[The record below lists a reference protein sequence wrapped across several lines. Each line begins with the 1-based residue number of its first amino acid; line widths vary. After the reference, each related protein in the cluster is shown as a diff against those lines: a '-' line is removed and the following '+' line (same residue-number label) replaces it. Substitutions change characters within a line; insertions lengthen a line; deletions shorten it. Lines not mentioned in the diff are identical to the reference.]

1 MVASTGSSA
10 TTYTDSGLTAGTEY
24 TYTVDAYDAAG
35 NHSQPS
41 APASATTLSSSSV
54 QHYDY
59 VFPANAIDVYDMDNS
74 QKLIKTI
81 ALPQAARDI
90 RGAVASPP
98 THMLYVSYGGD
109 GGQRGGGSML
119 AYDLVG
125 ERIAW
130 THSYPEGVDSMAIT
144 PDGKTIYLPVGEESS
159 SSIWDVVEAAS
170 GNIVGTIEG
179 GKGPHNTI
187 VSLNG
192 QHVYMGGRTSS
203 YLTEAT
209 TSNNQV
215 IKQIGPLLNGGVRPF
230 TINGRE
236 TLAFTTATSFLG
248 FQVSSITTGQVL
260 YTVPVS
266 GPFPYTPGQP
276 GPSSPSHGIS
286 MAPDEKEVWVIDQP
300 NSYVHVFDVTGLPAS
315 APTQI
320 ADIKLTRQMTGEQ
333 VGCGYD
339 CDREGWLQHS
349 LDGRF
354 VYVGDSGDVI
364 DTGTRQS
371 VANLE
376 PLYNSRVF
384 LEIDW
389 SNGVPVATS
398 SRSGVGYVTH

>member
-1 MVASTGSSA
+1 
-10 TTYTDSGLTAGTEY
+10 AGGA
-24 TYTVDAYDAAG
+24 DRRA
-35 NHSQPS
+35 
-41 APASATTLSSSSV
+41 APAG
-54 QHYDY
+54 
-59 VFPANAIDVYDMDNS
+59 PA
-74 QKLIKTI
+74 
-81 ALPQAARDI
+81 
-90 RGAVASPP
+90 

-109 GGQRGGGSML
+109 GGPQGGGSML

-125 ERIAW
+125 ERIVW
-130 THSYPEGVDSMAIT
+130 THAYPEGVDSMAIT

-159 SSIWDVVEAAS
+159 STTWDVVEAAS

-215 IKQIGPLLNGGVRPF
+215 IKQIGPLLKGGVRPS

-236 TLAFTTATSFLG
+236 TLAFTTATGFLG

-286 MAPDEKEVWVIDQP
+286 ISPDEKELWVI
-300 NSYVHVFDVTGLPAS
+300 
-315 APTQI
+315 
-320 ADIKLTRQMTGEQ
+320 
-333 VGCGYD
+333 
-339 CDREGWLQHS
+339 
-349 LDGRF
+349 
-354 VYVGDSGDVI
+354 
-364 DTGTRQS
+364 
-371 VANLE
+371 
-376 PLYNSRVF
+376 
-384 LEIDW
+384 
-389 SNGVPVATS
+389 
-398 SRSGVGYVTH
+398 